1 MYIEEVTVLSLSTEN
16 RQSIYEYFAVIQ
28 NLFKISFCIILDA
41 SKPTNNSH
49 SPSHL
54 MTSFTVAVSCFFY
67 LDVLK
72 INPLTLFIQ
81 RDTGQEFTNNPN
93 YMAHI

>member
-41 SKPTNNSH
+41 QTNPTLRPINDIVYSCSK
-49 SPSHL
+49 L
-54 MTSFTVAVSCFFY
+54 IFY
-67 LDVLK
+67 LDILK